1 MNNHWL
7 KCADKKRL
15 FKEIDEIAM
24 ELWTQEGN
32 LADLMLALNTEQ
44 THFLMNMLIKDFMA
58 SPDDMSFGFDLSA
71 P

>member
-32 LADLMLALNTEQ
+32 FADLMLALNTEQ

-58 SPDDMSFGFDLSA
+58 SSDDMSFGFDLSA